1 MQTRNQKAFLYFRF
15 DTLQIHKTKRDEN
28 LTLIIIYNFE
38 SAREFE
44 EWFKSKTK
52 KSSFMTHMKV
62 YNYYCQ
68 ILIADT
74 SVTFMNFLVVHVFS
88 RLS

>member
-1 MQTRNQKAFLYFRF
+1 
-15 DTLQIHKTKRDEN
+15 
-28 LTLIIIYNFE
+28 
-38 SAREFE
+38 
-44 EWFKSKTK
+44 
-52 KSSFMTHMKV
+52 MTHMKV